1 MKKQSRGIIV
11 LWGLIAATVAGG
23 TFLVTEHLGAGSMQA
38 SGTGSNAMAQ
48 PEDVSAQQ
56 DNSASETVSPDVAMQ
71 TFSHDGYTM
80 DIPASWSVE
89 QTATDT
95 VAVHPDTS
103 SAYAPCKIEVSAF
116 PFPPD
121 TDMADWISHRIG
133 ADPSL
138 TVVEQSSE
146 DISPNGGTGVQWT
159 GTIDGIPTT
168 LVYVFNASHAYEIAP
183 SVVGEGADGSAPC
196 SDMLQAFLSG
206 LKI

>member
-1 MKKQSRGIIV
+1 
-11 LWGLIAATVAGG
+11 
-23 TFLVTEHLGAGSMQA
+23 
-38 SGTGSNAMAQ
+38 
-48 PEDVSAQQ
+48 
-56 DNSASETVSPDVAMQ
+56 
-71 TFSHDGYTM
+71 
-80 DIPASWSVE
+80 
-89 QTATDT
+89 
-95 VAVHPDTS
+95 
-103 SAYAPCKIEVSAF
+103 
-116 PFPPD
+116 
-121 TDMADWISHRIG
+121 MADWISHRIG